1 MSPKIQ
7 PEQYVTIDADRI
19 RELSKE
25 RHITQTYIAK
35 TVLGYEY
42 RHYTRELA
50 KGCIKK
56 EWLEKIC
63 DCLGCSRK
71 YLTGESPQPGNRVND
86 FYLPDMMKQALK
98 QLLIFSEMGHYT
110 AQVEEMRGQ
119 DIENLVDILTAM
131 LDSPEEFY
139 KIVPMEQI
147 EKIHSKK
154 IFGEE

>member
-1 MSPKIQ
+1 
-7 PEQYVTIDADRI
+7 
-19 RELSKE
+19 
-25 RHITQTYIAK
+25 
-35 TVLGYEY
+35 
-42 RHYTRELA
+42 
-50 KGCIKK
+50 
-56 EWLEKIC
+56 
-63 DCLGCSRK
+63 
-71 YLTGESPQPGNRVND
+71 
-86 FYLPDMMKQALK
+86 MMKQALK